1 MYLPLRPDHQA
12 LSIRSFELL
21 GCEAMKK
28 STRRPQTKLGPIILF
43 LIFCIV
49 GEIIGIAINNRYYA
63 AQRGE
68 LNGAAK
74 EMR

>member
-1 MYLPLRPDHQA
+1 
-12 LSIRSFELL
+12 
-21 GCEAMKK
+21 MKK